1 MEVIAYLK
9 QQCGWSRGVREVLA
23 KCGIEYQEKQI
34 NIAENYEEMIE
45 KTGQPLQP
53 CVQFDDAIL
62 VDVSGEEVLDY
73 LVSIG
78 HSSQIQ
84 TEVPLDRSCTDEEH
98 AEMRKMPT
106 GSVNVDLIHRVI
118 EVEAEKPALEE
129 SPKTS
134 NGGSKPHI
142 PIKDTGFYGAR

>member
-1 MEVIAYLK
+1 MNLAYLK
-9 QQCGWSRGVREVLA
+9 QQCGWSLGVREVLS
-23 KCGIEYQEKQI
+23 KYNVEYEEKQI
-34 NIAENYEEMIE
+34 HITENYQEMIE

-98 AEMRKMPT
+98 KEMERQNNVIQPT
-106 GSVNVDLIHRVI
+106 
-118 EVEAEKPALEE
+118 
-129 SPKTS
+129 T
-134 NGGSKPHI
+134 GGSEPHI

>member
-53 CVQFDDAIL
+53 CVQLGDEVML
-62 VDVSGEEVLDY
+62 VDVSGEELEAY
-73 LVSIG
+73 LVDFGLEST
-78 HSSQIQ
+78 
-84 TEVPLDRSCTDEEH
+84 TEISDNIPLNAPCTDEEER
-98 AEMRKMPT
+98 AKL
-106 GSVNVDLIHRVI
+106 N
-118 EVEAEKPALEE
+118 
-129 SPKTS
+129 KTVVQTIR
-134 NGGSKPHI
+134 H
-142 PIKDTGFYGAR
+142 

>member
-1 MEVIAYLK
+1 MCIRD
-9 QQCGWSRGVREVLA
+9 S
-23 KCGIEYQEKQI
+23 
-34 NIAENYEEMIE
+34 
-45 KTGQPLQP
+45 
-53 CVQFDDAIL
+53 
-62 VDVSGEEVLDY
+62 
-73 LVSIG
+73 
-78 HSSQIQ
+78 
-84 TEVPLDRSCTDEEH
+84 PLDRSCTDEEH

-106 GSVNVDLIHRVI
+106 GSVNVDLVHRVI